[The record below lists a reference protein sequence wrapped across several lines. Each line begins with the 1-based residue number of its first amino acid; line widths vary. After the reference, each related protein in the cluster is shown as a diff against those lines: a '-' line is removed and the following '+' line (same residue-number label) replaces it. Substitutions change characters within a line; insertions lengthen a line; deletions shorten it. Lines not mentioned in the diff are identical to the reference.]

1 MRTCSSETD
10 PISSLLLLISL
21 WCRKGL
27 FTPASVLQEERDDRG
42 GVTRPV
48 CNEKTSFVGAEA
60 PPAYMGNSENS
71 FKFSICS
78 YVDESTPN
86 IARKLIC

>member
-10 PISSLLLLISL
+10 PISSPLLFISL
-21 WCRKGL
+21 CCRGL
-27 FTPASVLQEERDDRG
+27 STPASVLQEERDDRG

-71 FKFSICS
+71 F
-78 YVDESTPN
+78 
-86 IARKLIC
+86 

>member
-60 PPAYMGNSENS
+60 PLLTWVILKIVSS
-71 FKFSICS
+71 FLFVLMWLKVHRI
-78 YVDESTPN
+78 
-86 IARKLIC
+86 